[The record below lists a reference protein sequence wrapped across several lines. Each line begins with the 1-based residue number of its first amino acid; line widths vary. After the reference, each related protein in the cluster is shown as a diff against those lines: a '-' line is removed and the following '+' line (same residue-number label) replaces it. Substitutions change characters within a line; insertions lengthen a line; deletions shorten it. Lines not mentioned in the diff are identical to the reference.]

1 MIDIQQLRK
10 DIDTV
15 AARLATRHFVLD
27 VAKFNALEG
36 ERKHIQTRT
45 EELQGKRNSLSK
57 QIGALKGKGEDASAV
72 MAEVNSIADELK
84 ASATRLEEVQAQISD
99 FMMSVPNLPHE
110 SVP

>member
-1 MIDIQQLRK
+1 MAVSQQETRTAMIDIQQLRK

-45 EELQGKRNSLSK
+45 EELQGKRNTLSP
-57 QIGALKGKGEDASAV
+57 ASADC
-72 MAEVNSIADELK
+72 ARNAIDT
-84 ASATRLEEVQAQISD
+84 SAAHSAISTMLHRD
-99 FMMSVPNLPHE
+99 ALRIKEIQKSSE
-110 SVP
+110 T